1 MDAVK
6 LLSSLLKNNSM
17 GSNILGGLLG
27 GGGSQQT
34 QGGGGGLG
42 ALVGMLGGGG
52 GGGSGQGGGAG
63 GLLSSILGG
72 GKSSGGG
79 GGGLG
84 ALAGMLGG
92 GAAAGGLLGKLMGG
106 GDEAEAQP
114 AAAIP
119 QEANQEAELLIRAMC
134 NAAKADG
141 RLDDAEKQNI
151 IGRLGEEVT
160 QDEIDFVQ
168 GELSAPLDVDGFV
181 RSVPQGAGP
190 QVYSFSVM
198 AIKIDEQSEAN
209 YLGQLAQGL
218 GLDAAACNE
227 IHDQLGAPKIFA

>member
-17 GSNILGGLLG
+17 GSKVLGGLLG
-27 GGGSQQT
+27 GGGSQQA
-34 QGGGGGLG
+34 Q
-42 ALVGMLGGGG
+42 
-52 GGGSGQGGGAG
+52 
-63 GLLSSILGG
+63 
-72 GKSSGGG
+72 GGG

-92 GAAAGGLLGKLMGG
+92 GGSRQGGGAGGLLSSIFGGGKSGGGGGGGLGAIAGMLGGGAATGGLLGKLMGG
-106 GDEAEAQP
+106 GDDEEAQ
-114 AAAIP
+114 AAVAEVP

-141 RLDDAEKQNI
+141 RLDDTEKENI
-151 IGRLGEEVT
+151 IGRLGDEVT

-181 RSVPQGAGP
+181 RDVPQGAGP

-218 GLDAAACNE
+218 SLDADACNG
-227 IHDQLGAPKIFA
+227 IHDQLGAPRIFS

>member
-1 MDAVK
+1 MGAVK
-6 LLSSLLKNNSM
+6 LLSNLLKNNSM
-17 GSNILGGLLG
+17 GSNILGSLLG
-27 GGGSQQT
+27 GGGSGGQQ
-34 QGGGGGLG
+34 
-42 ALVGMLGGGG
+42 
-52 GGGSGQGGGAG
+52 S
-63 GLLSSILGG
+63 
-72 GKSSGGG
+72 KSS

-106 GDEAEAQP
+106 GDEAETEAQ
-114 AAAIP
+114 AAAAEVP

-134 NAAKADG
+134 YAAKADG
-141 RLDDAEKQNI
+141 RLDDAEKENI
-151 IGRLGEEVT
+151 IGRLGDEVT
-160 QDEIDFVQ
+160 HDEIDFVQ

-198 AIKIDEQSEAN
+198 AIKIDVQSEAN

-218 GLDAAACNE
+218 GLDAETCNG

>member
-17 GSNILGGLLG
+17 GSNVLGGLLG
-27 GGGSQQT
+27 GGSEIRQ
-34 QGGGGGLG
+34 
-42 ALVGMLGGGG
+42 
-52 GGGSGQGGGAG
+52 
-63 GLLSSILGG
+63 
-72 GKSSGGG
+72 SGGG

-92 GAAAGGLLGKLMGG
+92 GGEARVAAVPVACWASLLGGGNSGGGGGGGLGALAGMLGGGAKAAGGLLGKLMGG
-106 GDEAEAQP
+106 GDEQQ
-114 AAAIP
+114 AAAASSEVP

-151 IGRLGEEVT
+151 IGRLGDEVT

-168 GELSAPLDVDGFV
+168 GELSAPLDI
-181 RSVPQGAGP
+181 RRLCARACRKVPDRRCIP
-190 QVYSFSVM
+190 SR
-198 AIKIDEQSEAN
+198 
-209 YLGQLAQGL
+209 
-218 GLDAAACNE
+218 
-227 IHDQLGAPKIFA
+227 